1 MVYILYKCYNESAYR
16 RDYIMKT
23 MVSKNEIVEILR
35 TPTKRKRYSKI
46 GLILFVMT
54 IPTVVYFFI
63 FHYLPIGGLVIA
75 FKDYNAF
82 QGIFNSP
89 WTDMGGFKHFV
100 TFVTSPNFWQLIGN
114 TLYLSVMSILFNS
127 LCPIIFALLLN
138 EVKPKRF
145 KKAVQTIMY
154 APYFISVSVLVGM
167 LFVFFNSDSGIFT
180 KIFAA
185 FGFDAANLLENPD
198 YFCMIYVVSGL
209 WQGLG
214 WWSIVYMGNLSNVDP
229 NLHDAAIIDGAGRF
243 RRIISVNLPSIIPLA
258 TIMFIMSIGN
268 ILSVGFEKVY
278 LMQLDPNLVSSQII
292 STYVYAISFPEY
304 GIPQF
309 SYATAIGL
317 FNSLVN
323 IIILC
328 LANFVSKKVSSN
340 SLW

>member
-1 MVYILYKCYNESAYR
+1 METSI
-16 RDYIMKT
+16 T
-23 MVSKNEIVEILR
+23 KNEIVEILR
-35 TPTKRKRYSKI
+35 TPTKRKWYSKI
-46 GLILFVMT
+46 GLVLFIMT
-54 IPTVVYFFI
+54 IPTVLYFLI

-82 QGIFNSP
+82 QGIFGSP
-89 WTDMGGFKHFV
+89 WTTAGGFQHFINFV
-100 TFVTSPNFWQLIGN
+100 TDPKFFTLLGN
-114 TLYLSVMSILFNS
+114 TLYLSVMSIIFNS
-127 LCPIIFALLLN
+127 LCPIIFALILN

-145 KKAVQTIMY
+145 KKVVQTIMY

-185 FGFDAANLLENPD
+185 FGFDASNLLENPD

-229 NLHDAAIIDGAGRF
+229 NLHDAAIIDGAGRI

-278 LMQLDPNLVSSQII
+278 LMQLSPNLISSEII
-292 STYVYAISFPEY
+292 STYVYSISFPEFG

-317 FNSLVN
+317 FNSIVN

-328 LANFVSKKVSSN
+328 AANFVSKKVSSN